1 VRRITSQDGD
11 GRETMRRGTLVAA
24 VGVVI
29 SFPSLLTRR
38 GRAQPQPPSMHLASA
53 PIELGDDWPNM
64 APQDAL
70 KVIARVREVALAN
83 IRLLSDRQ
91 PERIRVEDHRSGPP
105 RVWLH
110 KDTPGVAWII
120 VDIGA
125 RRWAQLAYQFGH
137 ELGHVLCNSW
147 LPGTDLKPPT
157 HWLEEALVEAFSI
170 RNLALLADSW
180 ERNPPFPGNSAY
192 GQALREYREEVIKI
206 YRDVSDGQAVIDI
219 AGWFRDTREALD
231 RASGIDKIEGPGV
244 LAILAELERD
254 PACVEDMGALNRWP
268 QRSAVPIGEYLH
280 LWQTSCAEIQAP
292 GLLPRRLRELFAV
305 T

>member
-1 VRRITSQDGD
+1 MHRR
-11 GRETMRRGTLVAA
+11 TLFAA

-29 SFPSLLTRR
+29 SFPSWLTRR
-38 GRAQPQPPSMHLASA
+38 GRAQAPSRSTNLASA
-53 PIELGDDWPNM
+53 PIEIGDDWPES

-70 KVIARVREVALAN
+70 KVVSRVREVALAN

-91 PERIRVEDHRSGPP
+91 PQRLRVEDHRTGPP

-110 KDTPGVAWII
+110 KDTPTTAWII

-147 LPGTDLKPPT
+147 LPDTDLKPPS
-157 HWLEEALVEAFSI
+157 HWLEEALVDAFSI

-180 ERNPPFPGNSAY
+180 EKNPPFPGSSAY
-192 GQALREYREEVIKI
+192 GDGLRKYREEVVKK
-206 YRDVSDGQAVIDI
+206 YRDAGGTAPVTDI
-219 AGWFRDTREALD
+219 AAWFRETRATLD
-231 RASGIDKIEGPGV
+231 RANGIDKIEGPAI

-254 PACVEDMGALNRWP
+254 RACVEDMGALNRWP
-268 QRSAVPIGEYLH
+268 ARSAVPI
-280 LWQTSCAEIQAP
+280 
-292 GLLPRRLRELFAV
+292 
-305 T
+305 